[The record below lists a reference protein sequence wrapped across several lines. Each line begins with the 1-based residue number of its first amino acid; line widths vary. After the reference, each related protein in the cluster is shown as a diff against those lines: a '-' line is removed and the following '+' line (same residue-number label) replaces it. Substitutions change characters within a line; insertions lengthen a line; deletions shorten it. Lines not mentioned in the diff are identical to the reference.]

1 MSATSV
7 LEREELNS
15 PVAQKMAEEAHNAR
29 IKRNYAMLINPDV
42 KIDEVLGRSAEEQVQ
57 AQAPVADIVA
67 RVEAASEV
75 IVNKPY
81 LVENARADAA
91 IFRADNP
98 VNRKVVEV
106 QQVVAQADDEEEENE
121 DLRPTS
127 TTIQYKTMGVKHSV
141 EEGKIENVG
150 SEKRAVLSKKE
161 KIIIAVVV
169 TVIVALLALIIVNSA
184 IISNLNN
191 NVSNIQSSLATI
203 KGAYSGISDQ
213 VNEYSS
219 LVGDKVNE
227 FARVHGMVKLG

>member
-7 LEREELNS
+7 LEREEQNS
-15 PVAQKMAEEAHNAR
+15 PVAQKMADEAHNAR
-29 IKRNYAMLINPDV
+29 IKRNYAMLINPDA
-42 KIDEVLGRSAEEQVQ
+42 KIDEVLGRSAEEQ
-57 AQAPVADIVA
+57 AQVFAPAA
-67 RVEAASEV
+67 APAEYVEVASEV

-98 VNRKVVEV
+98 INRRVADV
-106 QQVVAQADDEEEENE
+106 QPVQMQADDEEEENE

-127 TTIQYKTMGVKHSV
+127 TTIQYRTVGVQSTV
-141 EEGKIENVG
+141 EEGKIENVAA
-150 SEKRAVLSKKE
+150 EKRSVLSKKE

-191 NVSNIQSSLATI
+191 SVSTLQSSLTTI

-213 VNEYSS
+213 VNEYSA
-219 LVGDKVNE
+219 LALDKVEE